1 MAKRK
6 PEPGFMLT
14 VVWNPGHQDGSRSFA
29 VSDLAQLRRN
39 LARYENYEQ
48 LVVYLDRDGG
58 ESGLVAV
65 HATGD
70 RAWITHFDE
79 LGGVDSYCRD
89 VGYHG
94 PDEMVPFMLS
104 NGQVDDIHQYWTVS
118 WAEGVRTLEYFLL
131 HGERDPSLSWVAQP
145 RSLQEPA

>member
-6 PEPGFMLT
+6 PGQGFMLT
-14 VVWNPGHQDGSRSFA
+14 VVWNPGHQDGSLSFA
-29 VSDLAQLRRN
+29 VSNVAQLRRKI
-39 LARYENYEQ
+39 ARYENYEQ
-48 LVVYLDRDGG
+48 LAVYLDRDGG
-58 ESGLVAV
+58 ESGSVWV

-89 VGYHG
+89 VCYHG
-94 PDEMVPFMLS
+94 PDEMIPFMLS
-104 NGQVDDIHQYWTVS
+104 NGQVDYIHRYWTVT
-118 WAEGVRTLEYFLL
+118 WAEAVRALEYFLQ

-145 RSLQEPA
+145 QSLQERA